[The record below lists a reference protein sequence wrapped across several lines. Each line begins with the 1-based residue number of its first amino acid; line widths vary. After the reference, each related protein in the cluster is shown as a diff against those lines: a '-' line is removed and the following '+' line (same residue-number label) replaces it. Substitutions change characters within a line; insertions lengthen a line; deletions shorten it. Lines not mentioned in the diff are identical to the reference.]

1 MEKKRVSMREIA
13 KECGCSLA
21 TVSYALNHAGGTKI
35 SSATRLKVIATTSP
49 RSAPP
54 GVSPGGRSSWSAQ
67 CPAKGWAAGWL

>member
-35 SSATRLKVIATTSP
+35 SSATRLKVIAT
-49 RSAPP
+49 
-54 GVSPGGRSSWSAQ
+54 
-67 CPAKGWAAGWL
+67 AKRLN